1 MGYTEI
7 IMAEPPPLPSSSLFL
22 LIGCFC
28 IALIVRAIFS
38 FLETSITALRL
49 FKLKELAQQ
58 LSEYDALFQAL
69 EKNPHSVL
77 MTILIANSVTDVV
90 AAALSTE
97 ITEIACVRLGL
108 STGLGFSLGIGMA
121 SVAIIIFGEII
132 PKNLARRR
140 GEDIF
145 HYLLGLINFM
155 FRIMHPITSL
165 LVKFTNFVAEKL
177 SGKPT
182 GSDGDWVSSEKEVRF
197 MIDYI
202 HQKGLIDPDK
212 TAMLKNIFELEHTYV
227 RDVMIPAT
235 DVVSISAQTSIQ
247 GTLDIFLKY
256 HYTRLPIYEGSRDN
270 VIGMV
275 HQKDIFELLTK
286 TEQKPL
292 KEIIRPI
299 MFIPESVKVSQ
310 LLQEFRAQQMHIAIV
325 LNEHGSVTGLITLED
340 ALEEIVGDISDEHEA
355 AANHI
360 VVLKQGGW
368 LVNASMPL
376 EELEK
381 YFKTRFETESSV
393 TLGGFLTEQLTHVPK
408 KGERVIYKTL
418 VFQVQ
423 KASHKRVRQVLI
435 TRHQEGKGQKN
446 KK

>member
-1 MGYTEI
+1 MV
-7 IMAEPPPLPSSSLFL
+7 EPPPLPSSL
-22 LIGCFC
+22 LLLVGSFC
-28 IALIVRAIFS
+28 VALVVRAIFS

-77 MTILIANSVTDVV
+77 MTILIANSVTDVI
-90 AAALSTE
+90 AAALSTQ
-97 ITEIACVRLGL
+97 ITEIVSARLGL
-108 STGLGFSLGIGMA
+108 SSGLGFSIGIGIA
-121 SVAIIIFGEII
+121 SIAIIVFGEII

-140 GEDIF
+140 GEEIF

-165 LVKFTNFVAEKL
+165 LVKFTNFIAELL
-177 SGKPT
+177 SGKRQAT
-182 GSDGDWVSSEKEVRF
+182 DGDWVSSEKEVRF

-227 RDVMIPAT
+227 REVMIPAT
-235 DVVSISAQTSIQ
+235 DVISISANTSIQ
-247 GTLDIFLKY
+247 GTLDVFLKY
-256 HYTRLPIYEGSRDN
+256 HYTRLPVYEGDSDN

-286 TEQKPL
+286 TEHKEL

-310 LLQEFRAQQMHIAIV
+310 LLQEFRVQQMHIAIV

-360 VVLKQGGW
+360 VPLKQGGW

-376 EELEK
+376 EELAR
-381 YFKTRFETESSV
+381 YFSLQFETESSV
-393 TLGGFLTEQLTHVPK
+393 TLGGFLAEKLQHVPK
-408 KGERVIYKTL
+408 KGEKVIYKNL

-435 TRHQEGKGQKN
+435 LKHQEGKTPKQPKRIE
-446 KK
+446 

>member
-1 MGYTEI
+1 MY
-7 IMAEPPPLPSSSLFL
+7 A
-22 LIGCFC
+22 
-28 IALIVRAIFS
+28 
-38 FLETSITALRL
+38 
-49 FKLKELAQQ
+49 
-58 LSEYDALFQAL
+58 
-69 EKNPHSVL
+69 
-77 MTILIANSVTDVV
+77 
-90 AAALSTE
+90 
-97 ITEIACVRLGL
+97 
-108 STGLGFSLGIGMA
+108 
-121 SVAIIIFGEII
+121 
-132 PKNLARRR
+132 
-140 GEDIF
+140 
-145 HYLLGLINFM
+145 
-155 FRIMHPITSL
+155 
-165 LVKFTNFVAEKL
+165 
-177 SGKPT
+177 
-182 GSDGDWVSSEKEVRF
+182 
-197 MIDYI
+197 
-202 HQKGLIDPDK
+202 
-212 TAMLKNIFELEHTYV
+212 
-227 RDVMIPAT
+227 
-235 DVVSISAQTSIQ
+235 ISAQTSIQ

-256 HYTRLPIYEGSRDN
+256 HYTRLPIYEGNRDN

-286 TEQKPL
+286 SEQKPL

-408 KGERVIYKTL
+408 KGERVIYKSL

-435 TRHQEGKGQKN
+435 TRHQEGKNQKN